1 MNEIAVFL
9 DEKNEISSFTE
20 ARCVNI
26 FTKEEDSWKVKK
38 EILLEHTRS
47 GKGIKEVRAEYV
59 NLSRQM
65 EECKIIIVTKAFGI
79 PYSVF
84 YAEDFSV
91 WELAGNPLN
100 FLDEIIMK
108 EKDEEERDENQEEIA
123 KKLGE
128 GYYLI
133 DLMELEILNPEL
145 SSKKAII
152 PYLEKEEVKKIEI
165 HCCHVPPWIIK
176 EKDKGKIELKIE
188 EIKRNEYN
196 VTIEKQLI
204 L

>member
-1 MNEIAVFL
+1 M
-9 DEKNEISSFTE
+9 
-20 ARCVNI
+20 
-26 FTKEEDSWKVKK
+26 
-38 EILLEHTRS
+38 
-47 GKGIKEVRAEYV
+47 

-128 GYYLI
+128 GYFLI
-133 DLMELEILNPEL
+133 DLMELEILKPEMT
-145 SSKKAII
+145 SKKAII

-165 HCCHVPPWIIK
+165 HCCHVPPWLEK
-176 EKDKGKIELKIE
+176 EKDKGKITLKVD

-196 VTIEKQLI
+196 VIIEKI
-204 L
+204 

>member
-9 DEKNEISSFTE
+9 DERKEISSFTE
-20 ARCVNI
+20 AKCVKI
-26 FTKEEDSWKVKK
+26 FVEEEDSWKVKK
-38 EILLEHTRS
+38 EILVERTSS
-47 GKGIKEVRAEYV
+47 GKGIKEVREEYI
-59 NLSRQM
+59 NLAKQM
-65 EECKIIIVTKAFGI
+65 DDCKIVIVNKAFGI

-100 FLDEIIMK
+100 FLDDIIIK
-108 EKDEEERDENQEEIA
+108 EKDEEEREDNEEEIA

-128 GYYLI
+128 GYFLI
-133 DLMELEILNPEL
+133 DLMELEISKPEM
-145 SSKKAII
+145 SSKKVII
-152 PYLEKEEVKKIEI
+152 PYLEKEDVKKIEI

-176 EKDKGKIELKIE
+176 EKDKGQITLKVD

-196 VTIEKQLI
+196 LIIEKV
-204 L
+204 

>member
-20 ARCVNI
+20 AKCVKI
-26 FTKEEDSWKVKK
+26 FAKEEDSWKVKK
-38 EILLEHTRS
+38 EILVERTS
-47 GKGIKEVRAEYV
+47 NGKGIKEVREEYM
-59 NLSRQM
+59 NLAKQM
-65 EECKIIIVTKAFGI
+65 DDCKIVIVNKAFGI

-91 WELAGNPLN
+91 WELEGNPLN
-100 FLDEIIMK
+100 FLDEIIIK
-108 EKDEEERDENQEEIA
+108 EKEEEEREENEEEIA

-128 GYYLI
+128 GYFLI
-133 DLMELEILNPEL
+133 DLMELEISKPEM

-165 HCCHVPPWIIK
+165 HCCHVPPWLIK
-176 EKDKGKIELKIE
+176 EKDKGQITLKVD
-188 EIKRNEYN
+188 EIKRNEYK
-196 VTIEKQLI
+196 VIIEKI
-204 L
+204 